1 VGHRWRESEATHLLR
16 ELEGDRDKMWSSEH
30 PGGDGSSALLAKSSV
45 GTYFDG
51 REQIQMKLKGVVMG
65 FANID
70 EILDYAISKEEEAAL
85 LYTDLAERMERPGMR
100 EAFLEFA
107 DEEEGHKRHLESIKV
122 GDLPAL
128 TIRQVQDLGIV
139 KRLVEPEPT
148 ANMTYAEALIVVIKA
163 EQAAH
168 ELYTGLAEATD
179 DPNLAAV
186 FIALASEEA
195 KHKHYFEV
203 EYDEVVLEGV

>member
-1 VGHRWRESEATHLLR
+1 
-16 ELEGDRDKMWSSEH
+16 
-30 PGGDGSSALLAKSSV
+30 
-45 GTYFDG
+45 
-51 REQIQMKLKGVVMG
+51 MG

-70 EILDYAISKEEEAAL
+70 EILDYAISREKTAAAL
-85 LYTDLAERMERPGMR
+85 YVDLAELADRPGMR

-107 DEEEGHKRHLESIKV
+107 KEEEGHRRHLESIRA
-122 GDLPAL
+122 GELPAL
-128 TIRQVQDLGIV
+128 TVHQVQNLGIADH
-139 KRLVEPEPT
+139 LVELEPT
-148 ANMTYAEALIVVIKA
+148 AATTYAEGLIVAIKA
-163 EQAAH
+163 EQAAQ

-195 KHKHYFEV
+195 RHKHHFEL